1 MFPSFFCH
9 CMAESYKKRKE
20 TLKMKSIAQSIF
32 KEIENYGKYPVRLF
46 HSTQVFA
53 QLYESH
59 SSIDTPIP
67 SPLEISSTCDIE
79 KKLWIVNA
87 SNAPQIASNRIKM
100 AINDMCP
107 WLSSYTYT
115 CEYKLFLGCNYLIFT
130 IELDNEICNTFLDK
144 LNSINDMLYYL
155 FDLSLSES

>member
-1 MFPSFFCH
+1 
-9 CMAESYKKRKE
+9 
-20 TLKMKSIAQSIF
+20 MKSIAQSIF

-46 HSTQVFA
+46 HNTQVFA

-67 SPLEISSTCDIE
+67 SPLEISSTCDTQ
-79 KKLWIVNA
+79 KKLWIVNT

-100 AINDMCP
+100 TINDMCP
-107 WLSSYTYT
+107 WLSSHTYI
-115 CEYKLFLGCNYLIFT
+115 CEYKLFLECNYLIFT

-144 LNSINDMLYYL
+144 LNSINEMLYYL
-155 FDLSLSES
+155 FDLPSKKG